1 MSDNHL
7 EDWYWN
13 SFLRMDSWIV
23 DSTWKNCYRFL
34 EAILRWKR
42 NKKFL
47 SKFILVS
54 FHLDME
60 LLSFIKLNKN
70 KLLQFE
76 IESPDYA
83 LVLLSDN
90 ETESSVKLV
99 NKKPKTS
106 WVWAY
111 WDEEIREVKGVLR
124 QVIVCKVID
133 TANQIPCRKTYIK
146 SSGSISNAINHL
158 RNKHDITKNG
168 KIVKVG

>member
-1 MSDNHL
+1 
-7 EDWYWN
+7 
-13 SFLRMDSWIV
+13 DS
-23 DSTWKNCYRFL
+23 
-34 EAILRWKR
+34 
-42 NKKFL
+42 
-47 SKFILVS
+47 
-54 FHLDME
+54 
-60 LLSFIKLNKN
+60 
-70 KLLQFE
+70 E